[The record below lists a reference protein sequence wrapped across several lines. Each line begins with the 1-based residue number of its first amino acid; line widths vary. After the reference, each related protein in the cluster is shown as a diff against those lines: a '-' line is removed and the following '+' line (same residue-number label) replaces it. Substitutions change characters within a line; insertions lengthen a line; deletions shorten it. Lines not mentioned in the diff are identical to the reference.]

1 MGDVQIFKIKF
12 LISLSVLIWLIPMAV
27 YICNAVVKYK
37 KNRRASSSMGEWLM
51 FCSVCFV
58 LSVWCLRFATSYYS
72 EIIVESSG
80 LSGPDMFF
88 DSLLRALQTMTMN
101 ESCSEFVVLGKE
113 MVSYIYAGRDGSRI
127 AFVYGIYASSL
138 DLLAPISGG
147 LALFSAL
154 AAFFPKIRLRI
165 SAFKKQYYFSELN
178 ERSLA
183 LAKSIVKMEK
193 NFWSRPVLVF
203 TDTYLDDEDEKSS
216 ELYQEAKKLGAICLN
231 DDLIYLDIR
240 SYKGKEIFLM
250 DEIESDNIKALSEL
264 SCRGAS
270 SMLKETSIYIFYQ
283 DDSYALVEKKI
294 CEKFIDRFTDKD
306 APETTCAPVITR
318 VKEYENLI
326 LNLLVKKP
334 LVYPL
339 IQNYKSDKNI
349 KYTDKNEFNL
359 TIIGCGKI
367 GMQMLLSSS
376 WCGQFYGYKLN
387 INVVSEMEEEKFKD
401 SLNNTCPEFIA
412 STIKNNPILKVYKDE
427 TPEESAEHEP
437 YFRLRYGEC
446 DFNNISAVDIECK
459 SISDEE
465 EKPFNILESD
475 YFVIALGSDELNMAS
490 AEELERKISLTQM
503 NPGETEISSKNKVI
517 AFAVYNQSFCDILK
531 DNDNDNINMFPFG
544 SVEETYS
551 YRNITMANNDVT
563 AFSVNDVYQKMS
575 MSYNYKKLIK
585 DRRKEQQKR
594 NEKIYDIFSSKAR
607 SIHFYYR
614 IFSAYL
620 YGKVNY
626 PDDTEWKVLNGFDDD
641 AIDAYEKTIIIGTP
655 KSNLIQYLT
664 WLEHRRWDAYMRSI
678 GFSGREI
685 KLKSVSLK
693 IHGCL
698 CECSKRPID
707 ANSEIRISDLKK
719 RLLAI
724 AMSEGEII
732 ETALEDCVISWIRL
746 FDEEQV
752 QVDKLREELRNNFGK
767 ICKLKTAGENI
778 ELEQMIFECVDSS
791 RKKEVNSYPLPCK
804 PDMLD
809 LASERDGKDNKYYDD
824 PRESD
829 KECIKSYRRQRA
841 LI

>member
-37 KNRRASSSMGEWLM
+37 KNRRASSSMGKWLM

-113 MVSYIYAGRDGSRI
+113 MVSYLYAGRDVSRI

-183 LAKSIVKMEK
+183 LAKSIVNTEGS
-193 NFWSRPVLVF
+193 FFHRPVLVF
-203 TDTYLDDEDEKSS
+203 TDTYTDEDDEKSS
-216 ELYQEAKKLGAICLN
+216 ELYAAAKKLGAICIN
-231 DDLIYLDIR
+231 DDLVYLDIR

-250 DEIESDNIKALSEL
+250 DDVEGDNIKTLSEL
-264 SCRGAS
+264 SYPANAA
-270 SMLKETSIYIFYQ
+270 MLRNALIYIFYQ
-283 DDSYALVEKKI
+283 DDSYALIEKKI
-294 CEKFIDRFTDKD
+294 CDSFSGNAD
-306 APETTCAPVITR
+306 APIITR

-326 LNLLVKKP
+326 LDLLEKKP
-334 LVYPL
+334 LVGPL
-339 IQNYKSDKNI
+339 VKNYKDGKTAE
-349 KYTDKNEFNL
+349 YTDKNEYNL
-359 TIIGCGKI
+359 TIIGSGII

-387 INVVSEMEEEKFKD
+387 INVVSETEKGKFID
-401 SLNNTCPEFIA
+401 SLNGICPEFIA
-412 STIKNNPILKVYKDE
+412 STQKDNPILKIYKDE
-427 TPEESAEHEP
+427 TPEEKAEREP
-437 YFRLRYGEC
+437 YFRLRYGEY
-446 DFNNISAVDIECK
+446 DFNNISTADIECE
-459 SISDEE
+459 SISDQE

-490 AEELERKISLTQM
+490 AEKLERRLSIVQI
-503 NPGETEISSKNKVI
+503 NPDKPEISSKNRVI
-517 AFAVYNQSFCDILK
+517 AFAVYNQSFCNILK
-531 DNDNDNINMFPFG
+531 NNNNEFNIDVFPFA
-544 SVEETYS
+544 SIEETYS
-551 YRNITMANNDVT
+551 YQNITMANNDSKAKIVDGT
-563 AFSVNDVYQKMS
+563 YQKNRS
-575 MSYNYKKLIK
+575 SREEVKAFK
-585 DRRKEQQKR
+585 DEKREEQKNR
-594 NEKIYDIFSSKAR
+594 NKKIYEIYSSKAR

-620 YGKVNY
+620 YGRVNH
-626 PDDTEWKVLNGFDDD
+626 PDTEWKVLNGFDDE
-641 AIDAYEKTIIIGTP
+641 AVDAYEKAAILGSP
-655 KSNLIQYLT
+655 ENDLIQYLT

-678 GFSGREI
+678 GFSGREMES
-685 KLKSVSLK
+685 KDVNLK

-698 CECSKRPID
+698 CECSKEPVD
-707 ANSEIRISDLKK
+707 ANSEIRINNLKK
-719 RLLAI
+719 MLLKA
-724 AMSEGEII
+724 AMSKDEITVAKFEASI
-732 ETALEDCVISWIRL
+732 NSWVRLSEDEQVRADKLKEELNKS
-746 FDEEQV
+746 FDE
-752 QVDKLREELRNNFGK
+752 
-767 ICKLKTAGENI
+767 ICRLKTEGKDVESI
-778 ELEQMIFECVDSS
+778 IIRCVDSS
-791 RKKEVNSYPLPCK
+791 RKQEGGSYPK
-804 PDMLD
+804 PRKSDMLD
-809 LASERDGKDNKYYDD
+809 LASERAGEDKKIYDD
-824 PRESD
+824 PRDGD
-829 KECIKSYRRQRA
+829 KERIRAYRNQRA
-841 LI
+841 